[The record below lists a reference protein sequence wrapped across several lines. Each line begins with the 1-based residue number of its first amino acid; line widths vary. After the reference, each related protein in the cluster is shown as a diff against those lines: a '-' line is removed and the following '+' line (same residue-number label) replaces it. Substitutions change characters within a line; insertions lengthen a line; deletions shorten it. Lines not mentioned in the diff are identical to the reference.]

1 MALDDDGWRWLL
13 VGGSGRLEAVG
24 GGRLW
29 CGRRSGARRARRE
42 AEEECVGSWEAAGG
56 RGTGRGVTLFS
67 LPFFEVVL
75 CPSGPTL
82 SPTTQRWLKEE
93 NRSQV
98 TIHMVAHFPRTE
110 PHCFQA

>member
-1 MALDDDGWRWLL
+1 MIRGRWIRWC
-13 VGGSGRLEAVG
+13 GG
-24 GGRLW
+24 LW
-29 CGRRSGARRARRE
+29 AAACGRRRAALVRPALWGWVARRE

-82 SPTTQRWLKEE
+82 SPTTQCWLKEE

-98 TIHMVAHFPRTE
+98 TIHMVAHFPRME
-110 PHCFQA
+110 PHRFQA

>member
-1 MALDDDGWRWLL
+1 MIGVALSLWWRCWCGVPL
-13 VGGSGRLEAVG
+13 RLG
-24 GGRLW
+24 
-29 CGRRSGARRARRE
+29 CGRRRAALVRPALWGLVARRE

-82 SPTTQRWLKEE
+82 SPTNTTLAQGGK
-93 NRSQV
+93 QV
-98 TIHMVAHFPRTE
+98 
-110 PHCFQA
+110 